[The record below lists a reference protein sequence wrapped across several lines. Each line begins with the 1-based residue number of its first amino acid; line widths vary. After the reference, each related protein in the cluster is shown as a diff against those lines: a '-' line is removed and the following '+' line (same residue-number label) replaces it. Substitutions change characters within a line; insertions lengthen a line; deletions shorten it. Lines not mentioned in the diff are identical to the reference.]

1 MDIEE
6 QSVEFLSTH
15 IETSFQELLER
26 YVIESVEW
34 IEMSDESAH
43 AVAYLADPTEN
54 KMECN
59 IVCLFPPFF
68 PNNLNNKNT

>member
-15 IETSFQELLER
+15 IETSFQGLMER

-34 IEMSDESAH
+34 MEMSDDSAH
-43 AVAYLADPTEN
+43 AVAYLADPTV
-54 KMECN
+54 KDMKCN

-68 PNNLNNKNT
+68 PNNKNR

>member
-15 IETSFQELLER
+15 IETSFQGLMER

-34 IEMSDESAH
+34 MEMSDDSAH
-43 AVAYLADPTEN
+43 AVAYLADPTV
-54 KMECN
+54 KDMKCN

-68 PNNLNNKNT
+68 PNNLNNKNR